1 MKINYQT
8 LEKKIKINFKDK
20 DLLVRSLTHKSYNKE
35 INNEKLEF
43 LGDRV
48 IGLILSKKLYELYP
62 NETEGILDKRLAS
75 LVNRKTCALV
85 AWSIGMQNFI
95 VIGDQ
100 KKKITLKDEK
110 ILSDACEALI
120 AAVYLDKGYNYVKQ
134 FVLRLWKKQIDKSY
148 VTILDSKTKL
158 QEYSLKKYKK
168 LPVYKLLGFKGPKH
182 EPIFKISVSFSDSKA
197 FIGLGSSKKLAEQE
211 AAGSL
216 LKYFG
221 IK

>member
-1 MKINYQT
+1 MKSNIVKF
-8 LEKKIKINFKDK
+8 EKKLKIKIKNVS
-20 DLLVRSLTHKSYNKE
+20 LLVNALTHKSANKI

-62 NETEGILDKRLAS
+62 NETEGILDKRFAS

-85 AWSIGMQNFI
+85 AWSIGMQNYI
-95 VIGDQ
+95 VIGNH
-100 KKKITLKDEK
+100 KKNITLKDEK

-120 AAVYLDKGYNYVKQ
+120 AAVYLDKGYNYVRQ
-134 FVLRLWKKQIDKSY
+134 FVLRLWKIQIDKSY

-168 LPVYKLLGFKGPKH
+168 LPVYKLLDFKGPKH
-182 EPIFKISVSFSDSKA
+182 EPIFKISVSFNDSKA
-197 FIGLGSSKKLAEQE
+197 FIGLGSSKKLAEQN